1 MDGNQIMEFLSFT
14 LEDKFFGIP
23 LENVKEIVEETEITP
38 VPLSEDYLEGV
49 MNLRGEPITV
59 INLREKIGL
68 KGKSASREIILC
80 LINGMLI
87 GLRPDKVLDIHE
99 IPDSE
104 IKNVPSSLKG
114 EIESKYMKG
123 IVKLKEKYIIIDIKE
138 LI

>member
-1 MDGNQIMEFLSFT
+1 MEFLSFT

-23 LENVKEIVEETEITP
+23 LENVKEIVEEKEITP
-38 VPLSEDYLEGV
+38 VPLSSDYLEGV

-59 INLREKIGL
+59 IDLRKKIGL
-68 KGKSASREIILC
+68 TGTSTSREIILC
-80 LINGMLI
+80 IINGMVV
-87 GLRPDKVLDIHE
+87 GLRPDRVLDIHE
-99 IPDSE
+99 VAGSE

-114 EIESKYMKG
+114 EIESRYMKG

>member
-1 MDGNQIMEFLSFT
+1 MEFLSFA

-23 LENVKEIVEETEITP
+23 LENVKEIVEEKEITP
-38 VPLSEDYLEGV
+38 VPLSSEYLEGV

-59 INLREKIGL
+59 INLRKKIGL
-68 KGKSASREIILC
+68 TGASTSREIILC
-80 LINGMLI
+80 QINEMVV
-87 GLRPDKVLDIHE
+87 GLRPDRVLDIHE

-104 IKNVPSSLKG
+104 VKDVPSSFKS

-123 IVKLKEKYIIIDIKE
+123 IVKLEEKYIIIDIKE